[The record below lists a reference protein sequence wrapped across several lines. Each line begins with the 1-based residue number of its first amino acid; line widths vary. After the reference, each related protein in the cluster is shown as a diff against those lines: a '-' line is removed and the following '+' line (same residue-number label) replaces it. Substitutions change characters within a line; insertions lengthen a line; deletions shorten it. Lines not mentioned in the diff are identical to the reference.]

1 MSAPAGSRRR
11 RLRDTGLA
19 WRLSVV
25 VGLVLLAGAA
35 TLWLVAVVV
44 APQVFHRHL
53 LLAVPGG
60 VDPTVQVHVDAA
72 FTNAVLLAL
81 GVALPL
87 SLVTGLSVTWVV
99 ARRLARSVSAV
110 ASAADRVAHGDLA
123 VRVQEPAIGPEVA
136 QLVSAFNSMADR
148 LSATEETRRRLIGD
162 VAHEMRTPLAVLEAT
177 VDAVVDGVLPAD
189 GATLTEVR
197 EQARRLERLVADM
210 SAVSR
215 AEERALAVDLAP
227 LDLGAVA
234 AAVVQSHRARFAAGG
249 VDLILVPDPGG
260 APSTV
265 LADRARLEEVLHNL
279 LDNALRHTPRGGH
292 VQVRVTHDQDAVRL
306 AVVDDGDGFPPDDAD
321 RLFERFYRGDA
332 ARTAGGGTGIG
343 LTIARAVVAAHGGAL
358 TAASAGAGTGATF
371 TVRLPRTG
379 ANLEPSVAHRTH
391 RRR

>member
-11 RLRDTGLA
+11 RLRDAGLA

-60 VDPTVQVHVDAA
+60 VDPTVQVHVDEA

-87 SLVTGLSVTWVV
+87 SLLTGLSVTWVV

-110 ASAADRVAHGDLA
+110 ASASDRVAHGDLA

-136 QLVSAFNSMADR
+136 QLVSAFNAMADR

-234 AAVVQSHRARFAAGG
+234 AAVVRSHRARFAAGG
-249 VDLILVPDPGG
+249 VDLMLVPDPGG

-279 LDNALRHTPRGGH
+279 LDNALRHTLPGGH
-292 VQVRVTHDQDAVRL
+292 VQVRLTHDQDAVSL
-306 AVVDDGDGFPPDDAD
+306 AVVDDGHGFPPGHAD

-343 LTIARAVVAAHGGAL
+343 LTIARAVLGAHGGTL
-358 TAASAGAGTGATF
+358 TATSAGAGTGATF

-379 ANLEPSVAHRTH
+379 ATVEPSAAHRTH

>member
-1 MSAPAGSRRR
+1 MNARAGSHRR
-11 RLRDTGLA
+11 RLRDAGLA

-60 VDPTVQVHVDAA
+60 VDPAVQVHVDEA

-87 SLVTGLSVTWVV
+87 SLLTGLSVTWVV

-110 ASAADRVAHGDLA
+110 AAAADRVAHGDLA

-136 QLVSAFNSMADR
+136 QLVSAFNAMADR
-148 LSATEETRRRLIGD
+148 LAATEETRRRLVGD
-162 VAHEMRTPLAVLEAT
+162 VAHEMRTPLAALEAT

-189 GATLTEVR
+189 RATLGEVR
-197 EQARRLERLVADM
+197 EQAGRLERLVADM

-227 LDLGAVA
+227 LDLGALA
-234 AAVVQSHRARFAAGG
+234 AAVVEAHRARFAAGG
-249 VDLILVPDPGG
+249 VDLRVEPDPDAV
-260 APSTV
+260 APTV
-265 LADRARLEEVLHNL
+265 QADRARLEEVVHNL
-279 LDNALRHTPRGGH
+279 LDNALRHTPRGGQ
-292 VQVRVTHDQDAVRL
+292 VQVRVRRDQDAGSVV
-306 AVVDDGDGFPPDDAD
+306 VVDDGDGFPPADAD

-343 LTIARAVVAAHGGAL
+343 LTIARAVVAAHGGTL
-358 TAASAGAGTGATF
+358 TAASAGPGSGATF
-371 TVRLPRTG
+371 TVRLPLIGGTVE
-379 ANLEPSVAHRTH
+379 ASPAHRTL